1 MTRQLFRRRRYICPG
16 VYFAPRPNSFS
27 FRAKVK
33 QSKGVAGWQPTSRFL
48 VVRTMRSDGA
58 LQPIAHAE
66 SFQCLVY
73 GAKSWPT
80 YLSLMPQRYPT
91 YENAKL
97 VSSYDNYPSSWSR
110 GKSTILARRSS
121 RRLSRNHVPATQ
133 MFHVTS
139 RAFWNTPAIR
149 SRWRGWV
156 SIYRAGKWR
165 RKSRIVGCWCWWVR
179 FSYSGRKHKENV
191 HFTCIVY
198 ILLCLRTKYLLL
210 NKSLTR
216 LIHQNR

>member
-1 MTRQLFRRRRYICPG
+1 MWYVWWRDNFFGDVDIFVPVCILP
-16 VYFAPRPNSFS
+16 PRPNSFS

-80 YLSLMPQRYPT
+80 YLSLMPQRYST

-110 GKSTILARRSS
+110 GKSTIPARRSS
-121 RRLSRNHVPATQ
+121 RRLSRNPQHKCFTLL
-133 MFHVTS
+133 
-139 RAFWNTPAIR
+139 
-149 SRWRGWV
+149 RG
-156 SIYRAGKWR
+156 
-165 RKSRIVGCWCWWVR
+165 
-179 FSYSGRKHKENV
+179 
-191 HFTCIVY
+191 HFE
-198 ILLCLRTKYLLL
+198 
-210 NKSLTR
+210 TR
-216 LIHQNR
+216 QRLDRDGGGE